1 MKSLPQNVE
10 PYNRTPEYTE
20 ATVPAGLEQR
30 HNTKAGVWA
39 PSSSLARRPSC
50 SVAKACGFE

>member
-20 ATVPAGLEQR
+20 ATVPARLEHR

-39 PSSSLARRPSC
+39 RIQVLEGRMLYR
-50 SVAKACGFE
+50 VL